1 MEDKAE
7 GSGARLLDEQLA
19 YYRARA
25 PEYDEWW
32 RRFGRYDRGPEAT
45 SRWTA
50 EVAEVEAALDRF
62 APRGSVLEL
71 ACGTGW
77 WTERLARQADRLT
90 CVDASPE
97 VIGLNRRRLA
107 DARLPAPT
115 YIEADLFAWTPA
127 ARFDVV
133 FFSFWLSHVPPER
146 FQSFWAAVAG
156 ALAPGGRVFFIDSL
170 AEETSTA
177 RDHRLPR
184 VGDVVQER
192 RLNDGR
198 TFRVVKL
205 FHDPD
210 ELAAELQRLGWE
222 ANVARTA
229 TYFLHGTAGRR

>member
-1 MEDKAE
+1 MADEAE
-7 GSGARLLDEQLA
+7 RSGARLLDEQLA
-19 YYRARA
+19 YYQARA

-32 RRFGRYDRGPEAT
+32 RRVGRYYRGPDVT

-50 EVAEVEAALDRF
+50 EVAELEAALDRF

-77 WTERLARQADRLT
+77 WTERLARRADRLT

-97 VIGLNRRRLA
+97 VVALNRRRLL
-107 DARLPAPT
+107 DAGLPTPA
-115 YIEADLFAWTPA
+115 YVEADLFAWTPS

-146 FQSFWAAVAG
+146 FQSFWATVAEV
-156 ALAPGGRVFFIDSL
+156 LAPGGRVFFIDSL

-177 RDHRLPR
+177 CDHRLPR

-192 RLNDGR
+192 RLSDGR

-205 FHDPD
+205 FHHPD
-210 ELAAELQRLGWE
+210 ELAAELQQLGWE

>member
-1 MEDKAE
+1 VADGTE
-7 GSGARLLDEQLA
+7 GSRSELLGEQLA

-32 RRFGRYDRGPEAT
+32 RRAGRYDRGPEAT

-50 EVAEVEAALDRF
+50 EVAELEAALDRF

-77 WTERLARQADRLT
+77 WTERLARRAGRLT

-97 VIGLNRRRLA
+97 VIALNRQRIV
-107 DARLPAPT
+107 DTGLPAPA
-115 YIEADLFAWTPA
+115 YVEADLFAWRPSA
-127 ARFDVV
+127 AYDVV

-146 FQSFWAAVAG
+146 FESFWAVVAE

-177 RDHRLPR
+177 RDQRLPR
-184 VGDVVQER
+184 SGEVVQER

-198 TFRVVKL
+198 AFRVVKL
-205 FHDPD
+205 FHDPE
-210 ELAAELQRLGWE
+210 ELAAKLRGLGWK

-229 TYFLHGTAGRR
+229 TYFLHGAAGRR

>member
-1 MEDKAE
+1 MEESADP
-7 GSGARLLDEQLA
+7 LLGEQIE

-25 PEYDEWW
+25 GEYDEWFL
-32 RRFGRYDRGPEAT
+32 RRGRYDRGPELEREW
-45 SRWTA
+45 S
-50 EVAEVEAALDRF
+50 AEVEEVARELDQF
-62 APRGSVLEL
+62 APAGRVLEL

-77 WTERLARQADRLT
+77 WTERLARRADRLT

-97 VIGLNRRRLA
+97 VVALNRRRLL
-107 DARLPAPT
+107 DAGLPTPA
-115 YIEADLFAWTPA
+115 YVEADLFAWTPS

>member
-1 MEDKAE
+1 MVLVPPFSSPTDIPANHNQ
-7 GSGARLLDEQLA
+7 GLVTQDLLTRLGMNVD
-19 YYRARA
+19 
-25 PEYDEWW
+25 
-32 RRFGRYDRGPEAT
+32 FVAT
-45 SRWTA
+45 DW
-50 EVAEVEAALDRF
+50 
-62 APRGSVLEL
+62 GSVL
-71 ACGTGW
+71 
-77 WTERLARQADRLT
+77 ARRANRLT
-90 CVDASPE
+90 CVDGSPE
-97 VIGLNRRRLA
+97 VVALNRRRLL
-107 DARLPAPT
+107 DAGLPTPG
-115 YIEADLFAWTPA
+115 YVEADLFAWTPS

-146 FQSFWAAVAG
+146 FQSFWATVAE

-210 ELAAELQRLGWE
+210 ELAAELQQLGWE

>member
-1 MEDKAE
+1 VADGTE
-7 GSGARLLDEQLA
+7 GPSAALLDEQLA

-32 RRFGRYDRGPEAT
+32 RRLGRYDRGPEAT

-50 EVAEVEAALDRF
+50 EVAELEAALDRF

-77 WTERLARQADRLT
+77 WTERLARRADRLT

-97 VIGLNRRRLA
+97 VIALNRRRLL
-107 DARLPAPT
+107 DAGLPIPA
-115 YIEADLFAWTPA
+115 YVEADLFTWRPSA
-127 ARFDVV
+127 AFDVV

-146 FQSFWAAVAG
+146 FEGFWAIVAE

-177 RDHRLPR
+177 RDHRLPLR
-184 VGDVVQER
+184 GDVVQER

-198 TFRVVKL
+198 AFRVVKL
-205 FHDPD
+205 FHDAG
-210 ELAAELQRLGWE
+210 ELAAKLRRLGWE

-229 TYFLHGTAGRR
+229 TYFLHGTAGWP